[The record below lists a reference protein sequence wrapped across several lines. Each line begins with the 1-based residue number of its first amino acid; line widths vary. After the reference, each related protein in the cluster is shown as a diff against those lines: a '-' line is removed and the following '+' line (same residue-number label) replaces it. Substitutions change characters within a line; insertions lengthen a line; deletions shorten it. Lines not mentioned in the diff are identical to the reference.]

1 MIKRGSSWSTKRRQ
15 VLTGCFIVQWLL
27 VIFGTCFGH
36 AAVFGLEPSLRR
48 FPANLLCG
56 FHQVFGF
63 NRMVSDAM
71 MVERLAQEALVI
83 CRDNRTD
90 CPVPLDMSS
99 SRSLEDVERD
109 MSRVFLALEKVM
121 IATSDVNFHGLEM
134 VSLHKT
140 LQRLDKDIKTF
151 SQSSGSCQASSDVAC
166 TVYRDAL
173 IVQTHADAHEIQ
185 FRNITADKVFDDWE
199 NAMQALSLLH
209 LLPYIPVASLLLFT
223 YFWKRD
229 AACYFCSRGGS
240 LRGTAALL
248 ASTFLWLI
256 SFAGTNLLMIA
267 SAAIYLQS
275 TSVKIKMVF
284 VDEPSVK
291 AFLDHVQ
298 ARHVAFWD
306 IAFRET
312 SYALGWAVRS
322 VACFTLFHFMVF
334 FYGCFVVLCWPYVDV
349 YGDTDMVV
357 QTSTAPDDDD
367 EHEIFGI

>member
-1 MIKRGSSWSTKRRQ
+1 
-15 VLTGCFIVQWLL
+15 
-27 VIFGTCFGH
+27 
-36 AAVFGLEPSLRR
+36 
-48 FPANLLCG
+48 
-56 FHQVFGF
+56 
-63 NRMVSDAM
+63 
-71 MVERLAQEALVI
+71 
-83 CRDNRTD
+83 
-90 CPVPLDMSS
+90 MSS

-291 AFLDHVQ
+291 AFIDHAQ
-298 ARHVAFWD
+298 ERQVAFWD

-367 EHEIFGI
+367 EHEILAFEQTEGRWLTMAAEICFVVLCWPYVDVHRDTDTVPAFGRSVRDGDDENRAMHVSTVRDSDDELENYSI